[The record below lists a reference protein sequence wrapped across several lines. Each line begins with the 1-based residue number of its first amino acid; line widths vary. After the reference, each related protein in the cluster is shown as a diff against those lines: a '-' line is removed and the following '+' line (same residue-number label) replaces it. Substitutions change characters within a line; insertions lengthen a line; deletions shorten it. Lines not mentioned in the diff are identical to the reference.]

1 MNAAGKR
8 LLVFGKTGQVARE
21 LARLRPDAR
30 FLDRAEADL
39 TQPEACAA
47 AIRAADCD
55 AVINAAA
62 WTAVDLAETEEA
74 AATVVNAAAPGAMA
88 AACAERGLP
97 FLHVSTDY
105 VFDGQGPWAPMAAAS
120 WPANRRCV
128 RRGGST

>member
-74 AATVVNAAAPGAMA
+74 TATVVNAAAPGAMA
-88 AACAERGLP
+88 AACAERALLERAS
-97 FLHVSTDY
+97 F
-105 VFDGQGPWAPMAAAS
+105 APDS
-120 WPANRRCV
+120 QPTTV
-128 RRGGST
+128 PLQVTLGGA